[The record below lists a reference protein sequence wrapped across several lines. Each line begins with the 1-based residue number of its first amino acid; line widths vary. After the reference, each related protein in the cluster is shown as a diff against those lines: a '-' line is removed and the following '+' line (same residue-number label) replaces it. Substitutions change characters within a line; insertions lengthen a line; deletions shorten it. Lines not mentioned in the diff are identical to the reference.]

1 MNTQNPYAFLVQNSF
16 LFHLNVNMFP
26 NFDVIANLRHRNGF
40 YLLLRLKN
48 TKKRDRMATYTV
60 WKLQNFSVTQILR
73 EIKIFEASFESCHSN
88 KLRGTELI
96 LMNFCIF

>member
-40 YLLLRLKN
+40 YLLLRLKKTLRKEIEWLLTQCGN
-48 TKKRDRMATYTV
+48 YRIFLSLRFYVKSKFS
-60 WKLQNFSVTQILR
+60 KLVSKAAILT
-73 EIKIFEASFESCHSN
+73 N
-88 KLRGTELI
+88 
-96 LMNFCIF
+96 

>member
-48 TKKRDRMATYTV
+48 TKKEIEL
-60 WKLQNFSVTQILR
+60 LQSV
-73 EIKIFEASFESCHSN
+73 EITEFFCHSDF
-88 KLRGTELI
+88 T
-96 LMNFCIF
+96 